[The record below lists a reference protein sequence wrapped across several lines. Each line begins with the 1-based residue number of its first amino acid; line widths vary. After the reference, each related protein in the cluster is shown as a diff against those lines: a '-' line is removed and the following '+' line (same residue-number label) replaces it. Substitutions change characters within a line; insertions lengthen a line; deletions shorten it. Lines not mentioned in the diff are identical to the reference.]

1 MEIRPITA
9 DAARAV
15 RLPIL
20 RPGHP
25 PHTAMF
31 PEDDNPRTVHL
42 GAFDGEQLVA
52 VATFFPEACAA
63 RPGVPAYR
71 LRGMATLRGWQG
83 RGIGRALLAAGTE
96 LAEDAGARALWCH
109 ARSTA
114 RGFYEKLGFE
124 TEGEEFELPVSGR
137 HYVMIKDLREPS

>member
-9 DAARAV
+9 EQARAL
-15 RLPIL
+15 RHPIL
-20 RPGHP
+20 RAGLP

-31 PEDDNPRTVHL
+31 PEDDNPRTAHL
-42 GAFDGEQLVA
+42 GAFDDERLVA

-71 LRGMATLRGWQG
+71 LRGMATLRPWRG
-83 RGIGRALLAAGTE
+83 RGGGRALLLAGQRV
-96 LAEDAGARALWCH
+96 AERAGARTLWCN
-109 ARSTA
+109 ARTTA

-124 TEGEEFELPVSGR
+124 IEGEEFELPDSGP
-137 HYVMIKDLREPS
+137 HYVMIKDLTEPS

>member
-15 RLPIL
+15 RHPIL
-20 RPGHP
+20 RAGLP
-25 PHTAMF
+25 PHTAML

-42 GAFDGEQLVA
+42 GAFDGDQPIA

-71 LRGMATLRGWQG
+71 LRGMATLRVWQG
-83 RGIGRALLAAGTE
+83 RGLGRALLLAGTR
-96 LAEDAGARALWCH
+96 LAEEAGARAMWCH
-109 ARSTA
+109 ARTTA

-124 TEGEEFELPVSGR
+124 VEGDEFDVPVSGR

>member
-15 RLPIL
+15 RHQIL
-20 RPGHP
+20 RAGLPR
-25 PHTAMF
+25 HTAMF

-42 GAFDGEQLVA
+42 GAFDGDRLVA
-52 VATFFPEACAA
+52 VATFFPEACPA

-71 LRGMATLRGWQG
+71 LRGMATLRVWQG
-83 RGIGRALLAAGTE
+83 RGLGRALLAAGTRLVE
-96 LAEDAGARALWCH
+96 GAGAGALWCH
-109 ARSTA
+109 ARTTA
-114 RGFYEKLGFE
+114 RGFYEKFGFE
-124 TEGEEFELPVSGR
+124 IEGDEFDVPVSGK